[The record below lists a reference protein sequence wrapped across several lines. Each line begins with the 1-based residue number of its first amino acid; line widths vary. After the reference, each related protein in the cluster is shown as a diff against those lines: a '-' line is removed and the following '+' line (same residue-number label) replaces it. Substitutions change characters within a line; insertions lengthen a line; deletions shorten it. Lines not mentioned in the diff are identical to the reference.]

1 MSAVLYPPSRPQS
14 IGEVLDAAFRIFRAT
29 LFKSLPYSVL
39 ATLAGQLQNIY
50 LIVTGRPLHKFG
62 GGDPLWWALYVLGA
76 LVGCSLVNAILIR
89 QATIAAGSQPT
100 GSVATLAPGSPV
112 GSPPPSASS
121 SQPAGSVALREGFR
135 KAPAAIAMI
144 LLTAAPIALCFVPLA
159 AVPPPYRTWTLLVLG
174 VFATYII
181 VLLAC
186 SWPALVL
193 GQKGFWGSL
202 RYSAHL
208 VRGNWWRTLMIFL
221 VALMMIAVFVV
232 AAGVLGGVLAQFAT
246 ARDVAVTTAVSAVI
260 VAGSAAIYGP
270 FFISMALA
278 SYGDLQAR
286 KEGIDLERR
295 IAGVAAG

>member
-1 MSAVLYPPSRPQS
+1 
-14 IGEVLDAAFRIFRAT
+14 
-29 LFKSLPYSVL
+29 
-39 ATLAGQLQNIY
+39 
-50 LIVTGRPLHKFG
+50 
-62 GGDPLWWALYVLGA
+62 
-76 LVGCSLVNAILIR
+76 
-89 QATIAAGSQPT
+89 
-100 GSVATLAPGSPV
+100 
-112 GSPPPSASS
+112 
-121 SQPAGSVALREGFR
+121 
-135 KAPAAIAMI
+135 MI
-144 LLTAAPIALCFVPLA
+144 LLIAAPIALCFVPLTG
-159 AVPPPYRTWTLLVLG
+159 VPPPYRTWTLLLLG
-174 VFATYII
+174 VFATYVI

-221 VALMMIAVFVV
+221 VAVMMIAVFVV